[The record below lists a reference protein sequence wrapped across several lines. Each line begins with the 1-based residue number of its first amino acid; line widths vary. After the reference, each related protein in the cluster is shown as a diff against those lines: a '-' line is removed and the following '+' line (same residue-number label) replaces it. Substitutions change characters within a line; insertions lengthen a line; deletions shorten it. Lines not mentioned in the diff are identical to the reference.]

1 MKFSLFFDLA
11 MVVSGNGIP
20 DHKATEAMMESVKT
34 NPRAG
39 RYFHKAFKD
48 PLEGIPEEDIVEDLP
63 KDTEDPA
70 DEKPIGDEIPNPT
83 VDMEESPK
91 NEEVDPIETPTPST
105 EDEDEEY
112 AQESTEENEDKE
124 EDTES
129 HMSDELKEDVAA
141 LEDLLNAF
149 SHMDEESTEEISQ
162 DQIDHTYLTD
172 VMSRDQKTAFEEIMN
187 RSENDQPA
195 EEAVG
200 RETPAIPSVL
210 REVETEDDETPIP
223 LNVSVEVNK
232 ETADMKVNKTTY
244 VDKVENKELAKV
256 RKMITD
262 FAMAPTTK
270 KKELAN
276 KIYYYVIDH
285 NVDID
290 LSKYRMIWK
299 LVDKPFITSR
309 KEEK

>member
-1 MKFSLFFDLA
+1 MKFSLLFDLA

-20 DHKATEAMMESVKT
+20 DRKATEAMMESVKT

-70 DEKPIGDEIPNPT
+70 EEKPIGDEIPNPT

-91 NEEVDPIETPTPST
+91 NEEVDPIEAPTPSK

-112 AQESTEENEDKE
+112 AQESTEEEEDKE
-124 EDTES
+124 GATES

-149 SHMDEESTEEISQ
+149 SHMEEEEEVEPIP
-162 DQIDHTYLTD
+162 DRP
-172 VMSRDQKTAFEEIMN
+172 V
-187 RSENDQPA
+187 

-210 REVETEDDETPIP
+210 REVEAEDDETPIP

-256 RKMITD
+256 RKMISD

-276 KIYYYVIDH
+276 VIYHYVLDH

-299 LVDKPFITSR
+299 LVDKPFITSK

>member
-11 MVVSGNGIP
+11 MVVSGNGFP
-20 DHKATEAMMESVKT
+20 DRKATEAMMESVKT

-70 DEKPIGDEIPNPT
+70 EEKPIGDEIPNPT
-83 VDMEESPK
+83 VDMEDSPK
-91 NEEVDPIETPTPST
+91 NEEVDPIETPIPST
-105 EDEDEEY
+105 EDEDDEY
-112 AQESTEENEDKE
+112 AQESTEEEEEE

-149 SHMDEESTEEISQ
+149 SNMDEEEVEEISQ

-172 VMSRDQKTAFEEIMN
+172 VMSRDQKTAFEKILN

-210 REVETEDDETPIP
+210 REVEAEDDETPIP
-223 LNVSVEVNK
+223 LNVSVEINK

-244 VDKVENKELAKV
+244 VDKVEDKDLAKV
-256 RKMITD
+256 RKMISD

-276 KIYYYVIDH
+276 EIYCYVLDH

-290 LSKYRMIWK
+290 LRKYRMIWK
-299 LVDKPFITSR
+299 LVDKPFITSK
-309 KEEK
+309 KEEE

>member
-20 DHKATEAMMESVKT
+20 DRKATEAMMESVKT

-70 DEKPIGDEIPNPT
+70 EEKPIGDEIPNPT
-83 VDMEESPK
+83 VDMEKSPK

-112 AQESTEENEDKE
+112 AQESIEENK

-129 HMSDELKEDVAA
+129 HMSDELKEDVAD

-149 SHMDEESTEEISQ
+149 SNMEKEEEE
-162 DQIDHTYLTD
+162 
-172 VMSRDQKTAFEEIMN
+172 EEVEPIP
-187 RSENDQPA
+187 DTPV

-210 REVETEDDETPIP
+210 REVEAEDDETPIP

-244 VDKVENKELAKV
+244 VDKVEDKELAKV

-276 KIYYYVIDH
+276 EIYYYVMDH

-299 LVDKPFITSR
+299 LVDKPFITSK

>member
-20 DHKATEAMMESVKT
+20 DRKATEAMMESVKT

-70 DEKPIGDEIPNPT
+70 EEKPIGDEIPNPT
-83 VDMEESPK
+83 VDMKGSPK

-112 AQESTEENEDKE
+112 AQESTEENE

-149 SHMDEESTEEISQ
+149 SNMEEEEEVEPIP
-162 DQIDHTYLTD
+162 DTP
-172 VMSRDQKTAFEEIMN
+172 V
-187 RSENDQPA
+187 

-210 REVETEDDETPIP
+210 REVEAEDDETPIP

-276 KIYYYVIDH
+276 KIYYSVIDH

>member
-11 MVVSGNGIP
+11 MVVSGNGFP
-20 DHKATEAMMESVKT
+20 DRKATEAMMESVKT

-70 DEKPIGDEIPNPT
+70 EEKPIGDEIPNPT

-112 AQESTEENEDKE
+112 AQESTEEE
-124 EDTES
+124 EEPES
-129 HMSDELKEDVAA
+129 HMSDELKDDVAA

-149 SHMDEESTEEISQ
+149 SNMEEEEEVEPIP
-162 DQIDHTYLTD
+162 DTP
-172 VMSRDQKTAFEEIMN
+172 V
-187 RSENDQPA
+187 

-210 REVETEDDETPIP
+210 REVEAEDDEAPIP

-244 VDKVENKELAKV
+244 EDKVENKELAKV
-256 RKMITD
+256 RKMISD

-276 KIYYYVIDH
+276 EIYYYVLDH

-299 LVDKPFITSR
+299 LVDKPFITSK

>member
-11 MVVSGNGIP
+11 MVVSGNGFP
-20 DHKATEAMMESVKT
+20 DRKATEAMMESVKT

-70 DEKPIGDEIPNPT
+70 ENKPIGDEIPNPT

-112 AQESTEENEDKE
+112 AQESTEEE

-149 SHMDEESTEEISQ
+149 SNMDEEEVEEISQ

-172 VMSRDQKTAFEEIMN
+172 VMSRDQKTAFEKILN

-210 REVETEDDETPIP
+210 REVEAEDNETPIP
-223 LNVSVEVNK
+223 LNVSVEVDK

-256 RKMITD
+256 RKMISD

-276 KIYYYVIDH
+276 EIYYYVLDH

-290 LSKYRMIWK
+290 LRKYRMIWK
-299 LVDKPFITSR
+299 LVDKPFITSK
-309 KEEK
+309 KEEE

>member
-20 DHKATEAMMESVKT
+20 DRKATEAMMESVKT

-39 RYFHKAFKD
+39 RYFHKAYKD

-70 DEKPIGDEIPNPT
+70 EEKPIGDEIPNPT

-112 AQESTEENEDKE
+112 AQESTEEKE
-124 EDTES
+124 EEATES

-149 SHMDEESTEEISQ
+149 STMEEEEEVEPIPN
-162 DQIDHTYLTD
+162 TP
-172 VMSRDQKTAFEEIMN
+172 V
-187 RSENDQPA
+187 

-210 REVETEDDETPIP
+210 REVEAEDDENPIP

-244 VDKVENKELAKV
+244 VDKVEDKELAKV
-256 RKMITD
+256 RKMISD

-276 KIYYYVIDH
+276 EIYYYVLDH

-290 LSKYRMIWK
+290 LRNYRMIWK
-299 LVDKPFITSR
+299 LVDKPFITSK
-309 KEEK
+309 KEEE

>member
-20 DHKATEAMMESVKT
+20 DRKATEAMMESVKT

-63 KDTEDPA
+63 KDTGDPA
-70 DEKPIGDEIPNPT
+70 EEKPIGDEIPNPS
-83 VDMEESPK
+83 VDMKESPK

-112 AQESTEENEDKE
+112 AQESTEE

-149 SHMDEESTEEISQ
+149 SNMEEEEEVEPIP
-162 DQIDHTYLTD
+162 DTP
-172 VMSRDQKTAFEEIMN
+172 V
-187 RSENDQPA
+187 

-210 REVETEDDETPIP
+210 REVEAEDDETPIP
-223 LNVSVEVNK
+223 LNVSVEINK

-256 RKMITD
+256 RKMISD

-276 KIYYYVIDH
+276 EIYHYVMDH
-285 NVDID
+285 NVNID

-299 LVDKPFITSR
+299 LVDKPFITSK

>member
-20 DHKATEAMMESVKT
+20 DRKATEAMMESVKT

-63 KDTEDPA
+63 KDIEDPA
-70 DEKPIGDEIPNPT
+70 EEKPIGDEIPNPT
-83 VDMEESPK
+83 VDMEKSPK

-112 AQESTEENEDKE
+112 AKESTEENEDKE

-149 SHMDEESTEEISQ
+149 SNMEEEEEVEPIP
-162 DQIDHTYLTD
+162 DTP
-172 VMSRDQKTAFEEIMN
+172 V
-187 RSENDQPA
+187 

-210 REVETEDDETPIP
+210 REVEAEDDETPIP

>member
-20 DHKATEAMMESVKT
+20 DRKATEAMMESVKT

-63 KDTEDPA
+63 KDIEDPVE
-70 DEKPIGDEIPNPT
+70 EKPIGDEIPNPT
-83 VDMEESPK
+83 VDMEKSPK

-112 AQESTEENEDKE
+112 AKESTEENEDKE

-149 SHMDEESTEEISQ
+149 SNMEEEEEVEPIPG
-162 DQIDHTYLTD
+162 TP
-172 VMSRDQKTAFEEIMN
+172 V
-187 RSENDQPA
+187 

-210 REVETEDDETPIP
+210 REVEAEDDETPIP

-244 VDKVENKELAKV
+244 VDKVEDKELAKV
-256 RKMITD
+256 KKMISD

-299 LVDKPFITSR
+299 LVDKPFITSK

>member
-20 DHKATEAMMESVKT
+20 DRKATEAMMESVKT

-70 DEKPIGDEIPNPT
+70 EEKLIGDEIPNPT

-112 AQESTEENEDKE
+112 AQESTEEEEDKE
-124 EDTES
+124 EATES
-129 HMSDELKEDVAA
+129 HMSDELKEDVSA

-149 SHMDEESTEEISQ
+149 SNMEEEEEVEPIP
-162 DQIDHTYLTD
+162 DTP
-172 VMSRDQKTAFEEIMN
+172 VEEV
-187 RSENDQPA
+187 
-195 EEAVG
+195 VG

-210 REVETEDDETPIP
+210 REVEAEDDENPIP
-223 LNVSVEVNK
+223 LNVSVEVDK

-256 RKMITD
+256 RKMISD

-276 KIYYYVIDH
+276 EIYHYVMDH

-290 LSKYRMIWK
+290 LSKYRMIWR
-299 LVDKPFITSR
+299 LVDKPFIASK
-309 KEEK
+309 KEKE

>member
-20 DHKATEAMMESVKT
+20 DRKATEAMMESVKT

-91 NEEVDPIETPTPST
+91 NEEVDPIKTPTPST

-149 SHMDEESTEEISQ
+149 SNMEEEE
-162 DQIDHTYLTD
+162 
-172 VMSRDQKTAFEEIMN
+172 EEEEVEPIP
-187 RSENDQPA
+187 DTPV

-210 REVETEDDETPIP
+210 REVEAEDDKTPIP

-256 RKMITD
+256 RKMISD

-276 KIYYYVIDH
+276 KIYYYVMDH

-299 LVDKPFITSR
+299 LVDKPFITSK

>member
-20 DHKATEAMMESVKT
+20 DRKATEAMMESVKT

-39 RYFHKAFKD
+39 RYFHKAYTD

-70 DEKPIGDEIPNPT
+70 EEKPIGDEIPNPT

-112 AQESTEENEDKE
+112 AQESTEEE

-129 HMSDELKEDVAA
+129 HMTDDLKEDVDA

-149 SHMDEESTEEISQ
+149 SNMEEEEEVEPIP
-162 DQIDHTYLTD
+162 DTP
-172 VMSRDQKTAFEEIMN
+172 V
-187 RSENDQPA
+187 

-210 REVETEDDETPIP
+210 REVEAEDDETPIP

-256 RKMITD
+256 RKMISD

-276 KIYYYVIDH
+276 EIYRYVMDH

-299 LVDKPFITSR
+299 LVGKPFITSK

>member
-20 DHKATEAMMESVKT
+20 DRKATEAMMESVKT

-70 DEKPIGDEIPNPT
+70 EEKPIGDEIPNPT

-91 NEEVDPIETPTPST
+91 NEEVDPIETPTPSK

-112 AQESTEENEDKE
+112 AQESTEEEEDKE
-124 EDTES
+124 GATES

-149 SHMDEESTEEISQ
+149 SHMEEEEEVEPIP
-162 DQIDHTYLTD
+162 DRP
-172 VMSRDQKTAFEEIMN
+172 V
-187 RSENDQPA
+187 

-210 REVETEDDETPIP
+210 REVEAEDDETPIP

-244 VDKVENKELAKV
+244 VDKVEDKDLAKV
-256 RKMITD
+256 RKMISD

-276 KIYYYVIDH
+276 VIYHYVLDH

-299 LVDKPFITSR
+299 LVDKPFITSK

>member
-20 DHKATEAMMESVKT
+20 DRKATEAMMESVKT

-63 KDTEDPA
+63 KDIEDPA

-91 NEEVDPIETPTPST
+91 NEEVDPIKTPTPST

-124 EDTES
+124 EEDIES
-129 HMSDELKEDVAA
+129 RMSDELKEDVAA

-149 SHMDEESTEEISQ
+149 SNMEEEEEVEPIP
-162 DQIDHTYLTD
+162 DTP
-172 VMSRDQKTAFEEIMN
+172 V
-187 RSENDQPA
+187 

-210 REVETEDDETPIP
+210 REVEAEDDETPIL

-262 FAMAPTTK
+262 FSMAPTTK

>member
-20 DHKATEAMMESVKT
+20 NRKATEAMMESVKT

-63 KDTEDPA
+63 KDIEDPA
-70 DEKPIGDEIPNPT
+70 EEKPIGDEIPNPT
-83 VDMEESPK
+83 VDMEKSPK
-91 NEEVDPIETPTPST
+91 NEEIDPIETPTPST

-112 AQESTEENEDKE
+112 AKESTEENEDKE

-149 SHMDEESTEEISQ
+149 SNMEEEEEVEPIP
-162 DQIDHTYLTD
+162 DTP
-172 VMSRDQKTAFEEIMN
+172 V
-187 RSENDQPA
+187 

-210 REVETEDDETPIP
+210 REVEAEDDETPIP
-223 LNVSVEVNK
+223 LNVSMEVNK

-270 KKELAN
+270 KKEFAN
-276 KIYYYVIDH
+276 EIYYYVMDH

>member
-20 DHKATEAMMESVKT
+20 DRKATEAMMESVKT

-63 KDTEDPA
+63 KDIEDPA
-70 DEKPIGDEIPNPT
+70 EEKPIGDEIPNPT
-83 VDMEESPK
+83 VDMKGSPK

-149 SHMDEESTEEISQ
+149 SNMDEDEEVEPIP
-162 DQIDHTYLTD
+162 DTP
-172 VMSRDQKTAFEEIMN
+172 V
-187 RSENDQPA
+187 

-210 REVETEDDETPIP
+210 REVEAEDDETPIP

-276 KIYYYVIDH
+276 KIYYYVKDH

-299 LVDKPFITSR
+299 LVDKPFITSK

>member
-11 MVVSGNGIP
+11 MVVSGNGFP
-20 DHKATEAMMESVKT
+20 DRKATEAMMESVKT

-48 PLEGIPEEDIVEDLP
+48 PLEGIPEEDIVEDFP

-70 DEKPIGDEIPNPT
+70 EEKPIGDEIPNPT

-91 NEEVDPIETPTPST
+91 NEEVDPIETSTPST

-112 AQESTEENEDKE
+112 AQESTEEE

-149 SHMDEESTEEISQ
+149 SNMEEEE
-162 DQIDHTYLTD
+162 
-172 VMSRDQKTAFEEIMN
+172 EEVEPIP
-187 RSENDQPA
+187 DTPV

-210 REVETEDDETPIP
+210 REVEAEDDETPIP

-232 ETADMKVNKTTY
+232 ETADRKVNKTTY
-244 VDKVENKELAKV
+244 VDKVENKELTKV

-276 KIYYYVIDH
+276 EIYHYVMDH

-299 LVDKPFITSR
+299 LVDKHFITSK
-309 KEEK
+309 KEEE

>member
-20 DHKATEAMMESVKT
+20 DRNATEAMMESVKT

-149 SHMDEESTEEISQ
+149 SNMDEDEEVEPIP
-162 DQIDHTYLTD
+162 DTP
-172 VMSRDQKTAFEEIMN
+172 V
-187 RSENDQPA
+187 

-210 REVETEDDETPIP
+210 REVEAEDDETPIP

-244 VDKVENKELAKV
+244 VDKVENKELDKV

-276 KIYYYVIDH
+276 EIYYYVMDH
-285 NVDID
+285 KVDID

-299 LVDKPFITSR
+299 LVVKPFITSK

>member
-11 MVVSGNGIP
+11 MVVSGNGFP
-20 DHKATEAMMESVKT
+20 DRKATEAMMESVKT

-70 DEKPIGDEIPNPT
+70 EEKPIGDEIPNPT
-83 VDMEESPK
+83 VNMEESPK

-112 AQESTEENEDKE
+112 AQESTEE
-124 EDTES
+124 DTES

-149 SHMDEESTEEISQ
+149 SHMEEEEEVEPIP
-162 DQIDHTYLTD
+162 DTP
-172 VMSRDQKTAFEEIMN
+172 V
-187 RSENDQPA
+187 

-210 REVETEDDETPIP
+210 REVEAEDDETPIP

-244 VDKVENKELAKV
+244 VDKVEDKELARVK
-256 RKMITD
+256 KMISD

-276 KIYYYVIDH
+276 EIYYYVLDH

-290 LSKYRMIWK
+290 LRKYRMIWK
-299 LVDKPFITSR
+299 LVDKPFITSK
-309 KEEK
+309 KEEE

>member
-20 DHKATEAMMESVKT
+20 DRKATEAMMESVKT

-39 RYFHKAFKD
+39 RYFHKAYKD

-70 DEKPIGDEIPNPT
+70 EEKPIGDEIPNPT
-83 VDMEESPK
+83 VDME
-91 NEEVDPIETPTPST
+91 
-105 EDEDEEY
+105 
-112 AQESTEENEDKE
+112 
-124 EDTES
+124 ES

-149 SHMDEESTEEISQ
+149 STMEEEEEVEPIP
-162 DQIDHTYLTD
+162 DTP
-172 VMSRDQKTAFEEIMN
+172 V
-187 RSENDQPA
+187 

-210 REVETEDDETPIP
+210 REVEAEDNETPIP

-244 VDKVENKELAKV
+244 VDKVENNELAKV
-256 RKMITD
+256 RKMISD

-276 KIYYYVIDH
+276 EIYYYVLDH

-290 LSKYRMIWK
+290 LRKYRMIWK
-299 LVDKPFITSR
+299 LVDKPFIT
-309 KEEK
+309 

>member
-20 DHKATEAMMESVKT
+20 DRKATEAMMESVKT

-70 DEKPIGDEIPNPT
+70 EEKPIGDEIPNPT

-105 EDEDEEY
+105 EDENEEY
-112 AQESTEENEDKE
+112 AQESTEEEEGKE

-149 SHMDEESTEEISQ
+149 SHMEEEEEVEPIP
-162 DQIDHTYLTD
+162 DTPD
-172 VMSRDQKTAFEEIMN
+172 VMSRDQKTAFEEALN

-210 REVETEDDETPIP
+210 REVEAEDDETPIP

-232 ETADMKVNKTTY
+232 ETADRKVNKTTY

-256 RKMITD
+256 RKMISV

-276 KIYYYVIDH
+276 EIYYYVMDH

-299 LVDKPFITSR
+299 LVDKPFITSK
-309 KEEK
+309 KEEE

>member
-1 MKFSLFFDLA
+1 MKFSLFFDLD
-11 MVVSGNGIP
+11 MVVSGNGFP
-20 DHKATEAMMESVKT
+20 DRKATEAMMESVKT

-70 DEKPIGDEIPNPT
+70 EEKPIGDKIPNPT

-112 AQESTEENEDKE
+112 AQESTEE
-124 EDTES
+124 DTES

-149 SHMDEESTEEISQ
+149 SNMEEEEEVEPIP
-162 DQIDHTYLTD
+162 DTP
-172 VMSRDQKTAFEEIMN
+172 V
-187 RSENDQPA
+187 

-210 REVETEDDETPIP
+210 REVEAEDDETPIP

-244 VDKVENKELAKV
+244 VDKVENKGLAKV

-276 KIYYYVIDH
+276 EIYYYVMDH

-299 LVDKPFITSR
+299 LVDKPFITSK

>member
-20 DHKATEAMMESVKT
+20 DRKATEAMMESVKT

-70 DEKPIGDEIPNPT
+70 EEKHIGDEIPNPT
-83 VDMEESPK
+83 VDMEEYPK
-91 NEEVDPIETPTPST
+91 DEEVDPIETPTPST

-112 AQESTEENEDKE
+112 AQESTEENE

-149 SHMDEESTEEISQ
+149 SNMEEEEEVEPIP
-162 DQIDHTYLTD
+162 DTP
-172 VMSRDQKTAFEEIMN
+172 V
-187 RSENDQPA
+187 

-210 REVETEDDETPIP
+210 REVEAEDDETPIP

>member
-1 MKFSLFFDLA
+1 MKFSLFFDFA

-20 DHKATEAMMESVKT
+20 DRKATEAMMESVKT

-39 RYFHKAFKD
+39 RYFHKAYKD

-70 DEKPIGDEIPNPT
+70 EEKPIGDEIPNPT

-91 NEEVDPIETPTPST
+91 NEEVDPIKTPTPST

-112 AQESTEENEDKE
+112 AQESTEEEEEKE
-124 EDTES
+124 EEATES
-129 HMSDELKEDVAA
+129 HISDELQEDVTA

-149 SHMDEESTEEISQ
+149 SNMEEEEEVEPIP
-162 DQIDHTYLTD
+162 DTP
-172 VMSRDQKTAFEEIMN
+172 V
-187 RSENDQPA
+187 

-210 REVETEDDETPIP
+210 REVEAEDDENPIP

-244 VDKVENKELAKV
+244 VDKVENKDLAKV
-256 RKMITD
+256 RKMISD

-276 KIYYYVIDH
+276 EIYYYVLDH

-290 LSKYRMIWK
+290 LRKYRMIWK
-299 LVDKPFITSR
+299 LVDKPFIT
-309 KEEK
+309 

>member
-11 MVVSGNGIP
+11 MVVSGNGFP
-20 DHKATEAMMESVKT
+20 DRKATETMMESVKT

-70 DEKPIGDEIPNPT
+70 EEKPIGDEIPNPT

-91 NEEVDPIETPTPST
+91 NREVDPIKTPTPST

-112 AQESTEENEDKE
+112 AQESTEEEEDKE
-124 EDTES
+124 EATDS
-129 HMSDELKEDVAA
+129 HMSDELKEDVSA
-141 LEDLLNAF
+141 LEDLLNTF
-149 SHMDEESTEEISQ
+149 SNMDEEEEVEPIP
-162 DQIDHTYLTD
+162 DTP
-172 VMSRDQKTAFEEIMN
+172 V
-187 RSENDQPA
+187 

-210 REVETEDDETPIP
+210 REVEAEDDETPIP

-244 VDKVENKELAKV
+244 IDKVENKELAKV
-256 RKMITD
+256 RKMISD

-276 KIYYYVIDH
+276 EIYYYVLDH

-290 LSKYRMIWK
+290 LRKYRMIWK
-299 LVDKPFITSR
+299 LVDKPFIT
-309 KEEK
+309 

>member
-20 DHKATEAMMESVKT
+20 DRKATEAMMESVKT

-48 PLEGIPEEDIVEDLP
+48 PLDGIPEEDIVEDLP

-70 DEKPIGDEIPNPT
+70 EEKPIGDEILNPT
-83 VDMEESPK
+83 VDMEKSPK

-112 AQESTEENEDKE
+112 AQESTEENEE
-124 EDTES
+124 ESES
-129 HMSDELKEDVAA
+129 HMSDEFKEDVAA

-149 SHMDEESTEEISQ
+149 SNMEEEGEVEPIPDTP
-162 DQIDHTYLTD
+162 
-172 VMSRDQKTAFEEIMN
+172 V
-187 RSENDQPA
+187 

-210 REVETEDDETPIP
+210 REVEAEDNETPIP

-299 LVDKPFITSR
+299 LVDKPFITSK

>member
-20 DHKATEAMMESVKT
+20 DRKATEAMMESVKT

-48 PLEGIPEEDIVEDLP
+48 PLKGIPEEDIVEDLP
-63 KDTEDPA
+63 KDIEDPA
-70 DEKPIGDEIPNPT
+70 EEKPIGDEIPNPT
-83 VDMEESPK
+83 VDMEKSPK

-112 AQESTEENEDKE
+112 AKESTEENEDKE

-149 SHMDEESTEEISQ
+149 SNMEEEEEVEPIP
-162 DQIDHTYLTD
+162 DTP
-172 VMSRDQKTAFEEIMN
+172 V
-187 RSENDQPA
+187 
-195 EEAVG
+195 EEAVS

-210 REVETEDDETPIP
+210 REVEAEDDETPIP

-276 KIYYYVIDH
+276 EIYYYVIDH

>member
-11 MVVSGNGIP
+11 MVVSGNGFP
-20 DHKATEAMMESVKT
+20 DRKATEAMMESVKT

-70 DEKPIGDEIPNPT
+70 EEKPIGDQIPNPT
-83 VDMEESPK
+83 VDMEDSTK
-91 NEEVDPIETPTPST
+91 NEEVDPIETSTPST

-112 AQESTEENEDKE
+112 AQESTEENE

-129 HMSDELKEDVAA
+129 HMSDDLKEDVDA

-149 SHMDEESTEEISQ
+149 SNMEEEEEVDLIP
-162 DQIDHTYLTD
+162 DTP
-172 VMSRDQKTAFEEIMN
+172 V
-187 RSENDQPA
+187 

-210 REVETEDDETPIP
+210 REVEAEDNENPIP

-244 VDKVENKELAKV
+244 VDKVENKELAKA
-256 RKMITD
+256 RKMISD

-276 KIYYYVIDH
+276 EIYHYVMDH

-299 LVDKPFITSR
+299 LVDKPFITSK

>member
-20 DHKATEAMMESVKT
+20 DRKATEAMMESVKT

-91 NEEVDPIETPTPST
+91 NKEVDPIETPIPST
-105 EDEDEEY
+105 EDEDKDY
-112 AQESTEENEDKE
+112 AQESTEENE

-149 SHMDEESTEEISQ
+149 SNMEEEEEVEPIP
-162 DQIDHTYLTD
+162 DTP
-172 VMSRDQKTAFEEIMN
+172 V
-187 RSENDQPA
+187 

-210 REVETEDDETPIP
+210 REVEAEDDETPIP

-276 KIYYYVIDH
+276 KIYYYVMDH

-299 LVDKPFITSR
+299 LVDKPLITSR

>member
-20 DHKATEAMMESVKT
+20 DRKATEAMMESVKT

-48 PLEGIPEEDIVEDLP
+48 PLEGIPEEEIVEDLP

-70 DEKPIGDEIPNPT
+70 EEKPIGDEIPNPT
-83 VDMEESPK
+83 VDMEESSK
-91 NEEVDPIETPTPST
+91 NEEVDPIETSAPST

-112 AQESTEENEDKE
+112 AQESSEEDK
-124 EDTES
+124 ES

-149 SHMDEESTEEISQ
+149 SHMEEEEEVEPIP
-162 DQIDHTYLTD
+162 DTP
-172 VMSRDQKTAFEEIMN
+172 VEET
-187 RSENDQPA
+187 
-195 EEAVG
+195 VG

-210 REVETEDDETPIP
+210 REVEAEDDETPIP

-256 RKMITD
+256 RKMSSD

-276 KIYYYVIDH
+276 EIYYYVMDH

-299 LVDKPFITSR
+299 LVDKPFITSK
-309 KEEK
+309 KEEEYKNKNRNDDSDKDYIITVLKSSL

>member
-20 DHKATEAMMESVKT
+20 DRKATEAMMESVKT

-124 EDTES
+124 EDIES
-129 HMSDELKEDVAA
+129 RMSDELKEDVAA

-149 SHMDEESTEEISQ
+149 SNMEEDEEVEPIPDTP
-162 DQIDHTYLTD
+162 
-172 VMSRDQKTAFEEIMN
+172 V
-187 RSENDQPA
+187 

-210 REVETEDDETPIP
+210 REVEAEDDETPIP
-223 LNVSVEVNK
+223 LNASVEVNK

-256 RKMITD
+256 RKMISD

-276 KIYYYVIDH
+276 KIYYYVMDH

>member
-1 MKFSLFFDLA
+1 MKFSLFFDFA

-20 DHKATEAMMESVKT
+20 DRKATEAMMESVKT

-70 DEKPIGDEIPNPT
+70 EEKPIGDEIPNPT
-83 VDMEESPK
+83 VNMEESPK

-112 AQESTEENEDKE
+112 AQESTEEEEGKE
-124 EDTES
+124 EATES

-149 SHMDEESTEEISQ
+149 SNMEEEEVEPIP
-162 DQIDHTYLTD
+162 DT
-172 VMSRDQKTAFEEIMN
+172 
-187 RSENDQPA
+187 PA
-195 EEAVG
+195 EETVG

-210 REVETEDDETPIP
+210 REVEAEDDETPIP
-223 LNVSVEVNK
+223 LNISVEVNK

-256 RKMITD
+256 RKMISD

-276 KIYYYVIDH
+276 EIYHYVMDH

-299 LVDKPFITSR
+299 LVDKPFITSK
-309 KEEK
+309 KEKE

>member
-20 DHKATEAMMESVKT
+20 DRKATEAMMESVKT

-91 NEEVDPIETPTPST
+91 NEEVDPIKTPTPST

-112 AQESTEENEDKE
+112 AQESTEEEEDKE
-124 EDTES
+124 EATES

-149 SHMDEESTEEISQ
+149 SNMEEEEEVEPIP
-162 DQIDHTYLTD
+162 DTP
-172 VMSRDQKTAFEEIMN
+172 V
-187 RSENDQPA
+187 

-210 REVETEDDETPIP
+210 REVEAEDDETPIP

-244 VDKVENKELAKV
+244 VDKVEDKELAKV
-256 RKMITD
+256 KKMISD

>member
-11 MVVSGNGIP
+11 MVVSGNGFP
-20 DHKATEAMMESVKT
+20 DRKATEAMMESVKT

-39 RYFHKAFKD
+39 RYFHKSFKD

-70 DEKPIGDEIPNPT
+70 EEKPIGNEIPNPT

-91 NEEVDPIETPTPST
+91 NEKVDPIETPTPST

-112 AQESTEENEDKE
+112 AQESTEE

-149 SHMDEESTEEISQ
+149 SNMEEEEEVEPIP
-162 DQIDHTYLTD
+162 DTP
-172 VMSRDQKTAFEEIMN
+172 VK
-187 RSENDQPA
+187 
-195 EEAVG
+195 EAVG

-210 REVETEDDETPIP
+210 REVEAEDDETPIP

-256 RKMITD
+256 RKMISD

-276 KIYYYVIDH
+276 EIYHYAMDH

-299 LVDKPFITSR
+299 LVDKPFIASK
-309 KEEK
+309 KE

>member
-20 DHKATEAMMESVKT
+20 DRKTTEAMMESVKT

-63 KDTEDPA
+63 KDIEDPA
-70 DEKPIGDEIPNPT
+70 EEKPIGDEIPNPT
-83 VDMEESPK
+83 VDMEKSPK

-112 AQESTEENEDKE
+112 AKESTEENEE
-124 EDTES
+124 ESES
-129 HMSDELKEDVAA
+129 HMSDEFKEDVAA

-149 SHMDEESTEEISQ
+149 SNMEEEEEVEPIP
-162 DQIDHTYLTD
+162 DTP
-172 VMSRDQKTAFEEIMN
+172 V
-187 RSENDQPA
+187 

-210 REVETEDDETPIP
+210 REVEAEDDETPIP

-256 RKMITD
+256 KKMISD

>member
-11 MVVSGNGIP
+11 MVVSGNGIQ
-20 DHKATEAMMESVKT
+20 DRKATEAMMESVKT

-70 DEKPIGDEIPNPT
+70 EEKPIGDEIPNPS

-112 AQESTEENEDKE
+112 AQESTEEE
-124 EDTES
+124 EDEEEATES

-149 SHMDEESTEEISQ
+149 SNMDEEEEVEPIP
-162 DQIDHTYLTD
+162 DTP
-172 VMSRDQKTAFEEIMN
+172 VEET
-187 RSENDQPA
+187 
-195 EEAVG
+195 VG

-210 REVETEDDETPIP
+210 REVEAEDNETPIP

-256 RKMITD
+256 RKMISD

-276 KIYYYVIDH
+276 EIYCYVLDH

-290 LSKYRMIWK
+290 LRKYRMIWK
-299 LVDKPFITSR
+299 LVDKPFITSK
-309 KEEK
+309 KEEE

>member
-20 DHKATEAMMESVKT
+20 DRKATEAMMESVKT

-70 DEKPIGDEIPNPT
+70 EEKPIGDEIPNPT

-91 NEEVDPIETPTPST
+91 NEEVDPIETSTPST

-112 AQESTEENEDKE
+112 AQESTEEEE

-149 SHMDEESTEEISQ
+149 SNMDEEEVEEISQ

-210 REVETEDDETPIP
+210 REVEAEDNETPIP

-244 VDKVENKELAKV
+244 VDKVEDKELAKV
-256 RKMITD
+256 KKMISD

>member
-20 DHKATEAMMESVKT
+20 DRKATEAMMESVKT

-70 DEKPIGDEIPNPT
+70 EEKPIGDEIPNPT

-91 NEEVDPIETPTPST
+91 NEEVDPIETSTPST

-112 AQESTEENEDKE
+112 AQESTEENE

-149 SHMDEESTEEISQ
+149 SNMDEEEVEEISQ

-172 VMSRDQKTAFEEIMN
+172 VMSRDQKTAFEKILN

-210 REVETEDDETPIP
+210 REVEAEDDETPIP

-299 LVDKPFITSR
+299 LVDKPFITSK
-309 KEEK
+309 KEEE

>member
-11 MVVSGNGIP
+11 MVVSGNGIL
-20 DHKATEAMMESVKT
+20 DRKATEAMMESVKT
-34 NPRAG
+34 NSRAG

-48 PLEGIPEEDIVEDLP
+48 PLEGIPEEDIAEDLP

-70 DEKPIGDEIPNPT
+70 EEKPIGDEIPNPT

-112 AQESTEENEDKE
+112 AQESTEENEE
-124 EDTES
+124 EPES
-129 HMSDELKEDVAA
+129 HMSDELKEDVDA

-149 SHMDEESTEEISQ
+149 SNMEEEEEVEPIP
-162 DQIDHTYLTD
+162 DTP
-172 VMSRDQKTAFEEIMN
+172 V
-187 RSENDQPA
+187 

-210 REVETEDDETPIP
+210 REVEAEDDETPIP

-244 VDKVENKELAKV
+244 VDKVENKELSKV
-256 RKMITD
+256 RKMISD
-262 FAMAPTTK
+262 FAMSPTTK

-276 KIYYYVIDH
+276 EIYHYVMDH

-299 LVDKPFITSR
+299 LVDKPFITSK